1 MTIVFADLA
10 GFTQRSDR
18 ADPEDVRRILLPFHE
33 LAKEEIERFGGTLDK
48 FIGDAA
54 MGVFGAPIAHEDD
67 AERAV
72 RAALAIRERVSRMQM
87 PVRVAV
93 NTGEAIVTFATGP
106 QVGENVAGDVVNT
119 ASRLQGVAPVGGVVV
134 GEATERSTRGIVAFE
149 AMEPVSVKGKA
160 EPVAVWLAGSLQHAI
175 PERDEDDPPPF
186 VGRER
191 ERLALRDLLARI
203 ERDRCV
209 HLVTIVG
216 EPGIGKS
223 RLVADLGDHVRGGEE
238 SVAWFRGRC
247 LPYGESITFAALE
260 EVVRAAI
267 GVEPSDDRGIVAG
280 KLQTRPG

>member
-175 PERDEDDPPPF
+175 PERDERGMQPQ
-186 VGRER
+186 
-191 ERLALRDLLARI
+191 LQ
-203 ERDRCV
+203 
-209 HLVTIVG
+209 HS
-216 EPGIGKS
+216 KS
-223 RLVADLGDHVRGGEE
+223 
-238 SVAWFRGRC
+238 
-247 LPYGESITFAALE
+247 
-260 EVVRAAI
+260 
-267 GVEPSDDRGIVAG
+267 
-280 KLQTRPG
+280 LQRK